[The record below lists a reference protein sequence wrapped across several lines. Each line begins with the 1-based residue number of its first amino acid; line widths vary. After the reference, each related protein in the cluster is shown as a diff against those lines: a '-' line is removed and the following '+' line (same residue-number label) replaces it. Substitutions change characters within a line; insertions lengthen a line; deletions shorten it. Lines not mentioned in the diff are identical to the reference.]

1 MQCKNCGKELK
12 DNAKFCDQCGTKVT
26 EADSPEQMPENSES
40 TAPAEA
46 AVTAEETAA
55 APTGAK
61 AKNKKALLIVVIAA
75 VLVAAGIFTGLHMT
89 HVICFHK
96 WQDATCTEPK
106 TCTVCGKIE
115 GEALG
120 HDASEVTCTEDSV
133 CRRCGEVLEKAAGHQ
148 WVEATCQKPKTCS
161 VCGATEGEV
170 AEHQWKDATCT
181 EPKTCSV
188 CGATEEKPAGHQWKD
203 ATCTEPKTCTVC
215 GATDGKALGHD
226 WKEATLSAPKTCAR
240 CGETS
245 GEKLKLTSLDTP
257 SIYTV
262 VKEVPVAL
270 NGMGKEMYS
279 GTHSCDVVC
288 WDAIPNAD
296 GYEVSYVKHY
306 GYESEGTATV
316 SNEMQKVGTNT
327 FVFGNLTAHNENEY
341 SPTQLEHLAVRAY
354 ANTDD
359 GVIYSEWSNEI
370 TAVWQ

>member
-1 MQCKNCGKELK
+1 MLCKNCGKELR
-12 DNAKFCDQCGTKVT
+12 DDAKFCDQCGAKVT
-26 EADSPEQMPENSES
+26 ESDSPEQTPENTEN

-46 AVTAEETAA
+46 EVTAEEIAA

-61 AKNKKALLIVVIAA
+61 AKNKKTLLIVVIAA
-75 VLVAAGIFTGLHMT
+75 VLVAAGIFTGLYMT

-148 WVEATCQKPKTCS
+148 WKN
-161 VCGATEGEV
+161 
-170 AEHQWKDATCT
+170 ATCT

-188 CGATEEKPAGHQWKD
+188 CGATEGKPAGHQWKD

-215 GATDGKALGHD
+215 GAADGKALGHD

-306 GYESEGTATV
+306 GYESQGTATV
-316 SNEMQKVGTNT
+316 SNEVQTVGTNT

>member
-1 MQCKNCGKELK
+1 M
-12 DNAKFCDQCGTKVT
+12 
-26 EADSPEQMPENSES
+26 
-40 TAPAEA
+40 
-46 AVTAEETAA
+46 
-55 APTGAK
+55 
-61 AKNKKALLIVVIAA
+61 
-75 VLVAAGIFTGLHMT
+75 
-89 HVICFHK
+89 
-96 WQDATCTEPK
+96 
-106 TCTVCGKIE
+106 
-115 GEALG
+115 
-120 HDASEVTCTEDSV
+120 
-133 CRRCGEVLEKAAGHQ
+133 
-148 WVEATCQKPKTCS
+148 
-161 VCGATEGEV
+161 
-170 AEHQWKDATCT
+170 
-181 EPKTCSV
+181 
-188 CGATEEKPAGHQWKD
+188 
-203 ATCTEPKTCTVC
+203 
-215 GATDGKALGHD
+215 GHD

-341 SPTQLEHLAVRAY
+341 SSTQLEHLAVRAY

-370 TAVWQ
+370 TAIWE